1 MENSVDIQ
9 KTSPTIFMY
18 HLATVIN
25 LVDALPFCFILKRDS
40 DFTNAVSETDG
51 TLCIHES

>member
-9 KTSPTIFMY
+9 KTSQTISMY

-25 LVDALPFCFILKRDS
+25 LVDVLPFCFTLKRDS
-40 DFTNAVSETDG
+40 EFTNAASETDG
-51 TLCIHES
+51 TLFNS